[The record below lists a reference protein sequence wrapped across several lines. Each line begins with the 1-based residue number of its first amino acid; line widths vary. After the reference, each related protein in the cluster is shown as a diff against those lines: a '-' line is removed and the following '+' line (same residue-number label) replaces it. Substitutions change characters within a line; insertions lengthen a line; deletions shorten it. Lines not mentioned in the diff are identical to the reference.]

1 MTARRLLVVD
11 DEPGF
16 REFVG
21 KVAVELGFEVEVTS
35 DAAAFKRAHD
45 AFDPTVVVVD
55 IVMPQVDG
63 TELVRWLAERR
74 STAHVVVV
82 TGYDPQYAEFA
93 TKLGDAM
100 GLRSSS
106 SLTKPVALADLR
118 AALEGGGR

>member
-16 REFVG
+16 RELVRN
-21 KVAVELGFEVEVTS
+21 VAVELGFAVEETS
-35 DAAAFKRAHD
+35 DAAAFKRVHD

-55 IVMPQVDG
+55 IVMPDVDG

-74 STAHVVVV
+74 STARVVVV
-82 TGYDPQYAEFA
+82 TGYDPKYAELA
-93 TKLGDAM
+93 SKLGDAL
-100 GLRSSS
+100 GLRSSL

-118 AALEGGGR
+118 AALDGGG